1 MRVGIYYDLRN
12 PAVHGRPWPRFY
24 REALD
29 QIAWA
34 EGLGIDAVWL
44 SEHHL
49 FEDGYLPQPLTFAA
63 AVAARTERVRI
74 GTAILT
80 APFRKPA
87 QLAEEAA
94 VVDTLSDGRLVL
106 GLGAGYVNWEF
117 ELFEV
122 ELRRRYELTDGM
134 VRELRRLL
142 GPDGPVTPPSVN
154 RPVPMWLGYQG
165 PKGAGRAGRLGVG
178 LLSLDRS
185 LLDPYRQGLEE
196 GGHDPASARMAGL
209 VNMVVADDP
218 EETFERILPAIAHQ
232 LNTYRKGA
240 ADGTGRVPSE
250 ITVEK
255 LRENHRKRS
264 NVLAPVE
271 VLTPEEAVRH
281 LREITDGLPVEEVYA
296 WTGFGNFP
304 DDVAARHVELLSTVV
319 RPALA

>member
-1 MRVGIYYDLRN
+1 VRVGIYYDLRN
-12 PAVHGRPWPRFY
+12 RADLGRPWPHFY
-24 REALD
+24 REALE
-29 QIAWA
+29 QIARA
-34 EGLGIDAVWL
+34 EAMGIDSVWL

-80 APFRKPA
+80 APFRRPA

-117 ELFEV
+117 DLFGV
-122 ELRRRYELTDGM
+122 DIRRRYDLTDDM

-196 GGHDPASARMAGL
+196 GGHDPSTARMAGL
-209 VNMVVADDP
+209 VNLIVADDP
-218 EETFERILPAIAHQ
+218 EETFERVLPGIAHQ

-264 NVLAPVE
+264 NVLSPVE
-271 VLTPEEAVRH
+271 VLTPDDAVAH
-281 LREITDGLPVEEVYA
+281 LRSVTEGLPAEEVYC
-296 WTGFGNFP
+296 WTGFGNLP
-304 DDVAARHVELLSTVV
+304 DDIVERHVELLSTVV